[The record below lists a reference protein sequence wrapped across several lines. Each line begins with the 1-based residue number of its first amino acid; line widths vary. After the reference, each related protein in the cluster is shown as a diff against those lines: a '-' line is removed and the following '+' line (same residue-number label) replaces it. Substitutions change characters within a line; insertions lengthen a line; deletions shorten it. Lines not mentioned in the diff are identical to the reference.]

1 MYAVVSTGGK
11 QLKVEKGSVA
21 VVEKLDA
28 AVGESVT
35 LEVLFVASEDSIIA
49 GVQATSATVVKA
61 TVLEH
66 FAGDKITVFKFKKRK
81 GYKRTKGH
89 RQLHTRIRVT
99 DVELGTKADTKTH
112 DKPKKVAP
120 KADAPKGKIDTSKEK
135 ADTTKETASDALCCA
150 TKSSG
155 EPCKNKAKEGS
166 QFCGVHSRKSG
177 E

>member
-11 QLKVEKGSVA
+11 QLKVEEGSVA

-49 GVQATSATVVKA
+49 GAQAASAAVVKA

-66 FAGDKITVFKFKKRK
+66 FAGDKVKVFKFKKRK

-89 RQLHTRIRVT
+89 RQLHTRIQIT
-99 DVELGTKADTKTH
+99 DVELGTKTGDKAH
-112 DKPKKVAP
+112 DIPKKVVP
-120 KADAPKGKIDTSKEK
+120 KADAPKEV
-135 ADTTKETASDALCCA
+135 ASDALCRA

-155 EPCKNKAKEGS
+155 DPCTNKTKEDS
-166 QFCGVHSRKSG
+166 QYCGVHSKKSG